1 MPPRRTSSST
11 SNAARLLPPVAV
23 LLLIAGGIGGT
34 LWASGFFEQ
43 KSTPISREGQVA
55 FPALARPVRAYD
67 AITRDDLINPQ
78 TRQLNVTWIPEAQAS
93 SALLRNLSQI
103 IGRVVTRDK
112 QAGYVLTERD
122 LFPKGTRPGIAAGI
136 PPGKRSVTV
145 TIDAVPGLELLH
157 QGDLFDLLVVLPE
170 RDEPESNVEQAA
182 LLGGIKPPDTRSGQ
196 LARQTGTKP
205 LVIGGMM
212 VAITH
217 GKNRSTDGA
226 QGLVVPPA
234 GSRTARTPQMIAT
247 IAVDPV
253 EVAPLTEALGLDLN
267 LYCVARSG
275 HPEDTPVVSE
285 SVSLEGLVPVIT
297 LARPVAAFAGI
308 TQDDLADQ
316 VTGRLNLYY
325 FPPEDVEEGW
335 LTGFGDL
342 NSRVPARDLSRG
354 AVITEAD
361 LMPAGTRPGVVG
373 AIPSGMEALFVDA
386 ERITGLSRLH
396 VGDRFEIHS
405 HLPDGFA
412 PSATKPTTA
421 TVFGGRLS
429 VADQALQDELRTGIR
444 ILSRSAL
451 ILQISGSA
459 GDGKVSIAVDRDE
472 VRSLL
477 QALQLDHELFAIGRS
492 EDVAPVDSQGPL
504 AGSRAKRSREL
515 MVWEG
520 DEIPVSFVAQRS
532 PAKGLGND
540 ADTVAVPI
548 LIEDVLPRTRMSVDE
563 FIEPSTG
570 KVRYLQFAPGDVP
583 EDVMTDLREIIGRRS
598 GRQLYAGEWVVKGD
612 LCDVRQWSVPC
623 DIPADWSVIELN
635 SLDVRGIQIAEVG
648 DFVDLVA
655 VRPIA
660 SLDLQTKAE
669 WPFNHSD
676 AAFHRSTRE
685 DIFTQGDVTALVT
698 QARVVGR
705 AERTIQ
711 VPTVEEKET
720 VGGEKQLG
728 EAVERESVQ
737 KTSRVSFVSV
747 EAVVFQV
754 AVPLKSVVSI
764 TEALAIKSIVRDGE
778 AGARNSGPSD
788 AAETPEAFLDQE
800 VAIYAVLRSPSASQ
814 GDVIPQRDIVA
825 DWMSRWGERFSRFS
839 KSERR
844 QAKAVRTV
852 QHIRGNAISEDH
864 WLDGRPYDEFPSDA
878 VQSRTVETLIDRK
891 QRQGER

>member
-11 SNAARLLPPVAV
+11 SIAARLLLPVAV
-23 LLLIAGGIGGT
+23 LLLIAGGISGT
-34 LWASGFFEQ
+34 LWATGFFEQ
-43 KSTPISREGQVA
+43 KSAPVSREGQVA

-93 SALLRNLSQI
+93 TAMLRDLSQI

-122 LFPKGTRPGIAAGI
+122 LFPAGTRPGIAAGI

-145 TIDAVPGLELLH
+145 NITEVPGLELLH
-157 QGDLFDLLVVLPE
+157 QGDVFDLLAVLPE
-170 RDEPESNVEQAA
+170 RDEPESNVEQAS

-196 LARQTGTKP
+196 LARQTGIKP
-205 LVIGGMM
+205 LVLGGTM
-212 VAITH
+212 VAITQ
-217 GKNRSTDGA
+217 GNSRSTDGA

-234 GSRTARTPQMIAT
+234 GSRTARTPEMIAT

-275 HPEDTPVVSE
+275 HPEDAPVVSE
-285 SVSLEGLVPVIT
+285 SVSLEGLVPVVT
-297 LARPVAAFAGI
+297 LAQPVEAFGEI
-308 TQDDLADQ
+308 TQDDLADH

-325 FPPEDVEEGW
+325 FPPAQVQESW

-342 NSRVPARDLSRG
+342 NGRVPARDLSRG

-386 ERITGLSRLH
+386 ERVIGLDRLH

-405 HLPDGFA
+405 RLPAEFV
-412 PSATKPTTA
+412 PSATKPTTS
-421 TVFGGRLS
+421 TVYGGRLS
-429 VADQALQDELRTGIR
+429 EADQALQDELRTGIR

-451 ILQISGSA
+451 MLQVSGSA
-459 GDGKVSIAVDRDE
+459 DDGKVSIAVDLDE

-477 QALQLDHELFAIGRS
+477 QALQLDHELFAIGRG
-492 EDVAPVDSQGPL
+492 EDIDPVESQGPV
-504 AGSRAKRSREL
+504 AGSRGKRRTEKTA
-515 MVWEG
+515 WEG
-520 DEIPVSFVAQRS
+520 DEIPVSLVAQHS
-532 PAKGLGND
+532 PTEGPGND
-540 ADTVAVPI
+540 ADTVSVPI

-570 KVRYLQFAPGDVP
+570 KVRYLQFAPDQVPPDV
-583 EDVMTDLREIIGRRS
+583 VTDLREIIGRRS
-598 GRQLYAGEWVVKGD
+598 GKQLYAGEWVLKGD
-612 LCDVRQWSVPC
+612 LCDVHEWSIPR

-635 SLDVRGIQIAEVG
+635 SLDVRGMQIAEVG
-648 DFVDLVA
+648 DVVDLVA

-669 WPFNHSD
+669 WPFVHSD
-676 AAFHRSTRE
+676 ATFQQSTRE
-685 DIFTQGDVTALVT
+685 DMFTQGDVATLVT

-728 EAVERESVQ
+728 ETVERESVQ
-737 KTSRVSFVSV
+737 KSSKVSFVSV

-764 TEALAIKSIVRDGE
+764 TEALAIKSIARDE
-778 AGARNSGPSD
+778 DAGARNSGASD
-788 AAETPEAFLDQE
+788 AGETPEAFLDHE
-800 VAIYAVLRSPSASQ
+800 VAIYAVLRSPNAPE
-814 GDVIPQRDIVA
+814 DDTVPQRDIVA
-825 DWMSRWGERFSRFS
+825 DWMSRWGQRFSEFS
-839 KSERR
+839 KSERQ
-844 QAKAVRTV
+844 QAEAVRTV
-852 QHIRGNAISEDH
+852 QHIRGNAIAVDH
-864 WLDGRPYDEFPSDA
+864 WLDGRPYREFPNDA
-878 VQSRTVETLIDRK
+878 VQSRTVETLIDRE
-891 QRQGER
+891 QTQGDR